1 MNHVRHTASSGFSAV
16 ELLITL
22 FIAAAFVAT
31 GYQLYSVV
39 IQNSENA
46 REQASASNIAYNAL
60 RQYAPQATNPCTVVT
75 PTPAPSMPTGN
86 NLPNPSITVTIS
98 CPYGLASGVSKITA
112 TVNYGN
118 PQVGVVHALFVT
130 N

>member
-1 MNHVRHTASSGFSAV
+1 MTRANNHSAGFSAV

-39 IQNSENA
+39 IQNGENA
-46 REQASASNIAYNAL
+46 REQAQASNIAYNAL
-60 RQYAPQATNPCTVVT
+60 RQYAPQATNPCSAVT
-75 PTPAPSMPTGN
+75 PSPTPSIPSGS
-86 NLPNPSITVTIS
+86 NLPNPTISVTIS
-98 CPYGLASGVSKITA
+98 CPYGTSVGLAKVTA

-118 PQVGVVHALFVT
+118 PQVGVTHALFVS